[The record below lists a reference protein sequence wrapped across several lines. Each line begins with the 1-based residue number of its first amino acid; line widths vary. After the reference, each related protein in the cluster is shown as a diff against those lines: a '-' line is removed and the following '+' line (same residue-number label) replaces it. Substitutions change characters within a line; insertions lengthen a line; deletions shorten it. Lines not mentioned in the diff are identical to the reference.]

1 MNRACLALL
10 IVIST
15 LLSCEKKISD
25 KQFEQDVL
33 NEIFLKVVDSTYKDR
48 RLYTRFPASAPVS
61 YDQSRSPVA
70 LDSIEQHNRDI
81 DHETTLAALRI
92 DTINLIIAIKNG
104 GLISEKTALHPYNS
118 RKFSF
123 KHLSE
128 LPATSDYKNWTAK
141 YPKFAGVLAFSHI
154 TFDAKREKGF
164 LDVGYY
170 CGLKCGL
177 GYRVT
182 IKKVDDKWLISKV
195 EDTWIL

>member
-33 NEIFLKVVDSTYKDR
+33 SEIFLKVADSTYKDK
-48 RLYTRFPASAPVS
+48 RLYTSFPASAPLF
-61 YDQSRSPVA
+61 YDQSEHPIA
-70 LDSIEQHNRDI
+70 LDSIEQHKRDI
-81 DHETTLAALRI
+81 DHENTLAAIRS
-92 DTINLIIAIKNG
+92 DTLNLIIAIKSG
-104 GLISEKTALHPYNS
+104 GMITEKTALHNYNT
-118 RKFSF
+118 RKFIF

-128 LPATSDYKNWTAK
+128 LPATTDYENWTAK

>member
-10 IVIST
+10 IVMST

-33 NEIFLKVVDSTYKDR
+33 SEIFLKVVDSTYKDK
-48 RLYTRFPASAPVS
+48 RLYTSFPASAPFF
-61 YDQSRSPVA
+61 YDQSRNPNGT
-70 LDSIEQHNRDI
+70 DTIEQHKRDS
-81 DHETTLAALRI
+81 DHETTLAALRS
-92 DTINLIIAIKNG
+92 DTLNLIIAIKSG
-104 GLISEKTALHPYNS
+104 GLINEKTALHHYNS

-128 LPATSDYKNWTAK
+128 LPATSDYDNWTAK

-154 TFDAKREKGF
+154 TFDTKREKGF

-177 GYRVT
+177 GYSVT
-182 IKKVDDKWLISKV
+182 IKKSDHKWEIIKV

>member
-1 MNRACLALL
+1 MNRACLAFL

-15 LLSCEKKISD
+15 LLSCKKKISD

-33 NEIFLKVVDSTYKDR
+33 SEIFLKVVGSTYKDR
-48 RLYTRFPASAPVS
+48 RLYTRFPASAPVF
-61 YDQSRSPVA
+61 YDQTKDPIA
-70 LDSIEQHNRDI
+70 LDSIEQHKRDI
-81 DHETTLAALRI
+81 DHETTLAALRT
-92 DTINLIIAIKNG
+92 DTLNLIIAIKSG
-104 GLISEKTALHPYNS
+104 GLINENTALRNFNS
-118 RKFSF
+118 PKFIF

-128 LPATSDYKNWTAK
+128 LPATSDYENWTAK

-182 IKKVDDKWLISKV
+182 IRKSDYKWEIIKV
-195 EDTWIL
+195 EDTWIS

>member
-1 MNRACLALL
+1 MNRACLAFL

-15 LLSCEKKISD
+15 LLSCKKKISD

-33 NEIFLKVVDSTYKDR
+33 SEIFLKVVGSTYKDR
-48 RLYTRFPASAPVS
+48 RLYTRFPASAPVF
-61 YDQSRSPVA
+61 YDQTKDPIA
-70 LDSIEQHNRDI
+70 LDSIEQHKRDI
-81 DHETTLAALRI
+81 DHETTLAALRT
-92 DTINLIIAIKNG
+92 DTLNLIIAIKSG
-104 GLISEKTALHPYNS
+104 GLINENTALHNFNS
-118 RKFSF
+118 PKFSF

-128 LPATSDYKNWTAK
+128 LPATPDYENWIAK

-154 TFDAKREKGF
+154 TSDAKREKGF

-182 IKKVDDKWLISKV
+182 IKKIDDKWLISKV